1 MYLRIETENKKL
13 QDEIELGKTEKPR
26 NFELPSSAFFQAS
39 PKEVKSKVSE
49 AQIDRKIEDLLERKP
64 IVLDNKSYI
73 FSVTFLKSNY
83 ILITLS
89 KFSIENDIDYMIL
102 GETRLQNE
110 KDSVIFKLRKELGA
124 TKTQIEVV
132 PLKSN

>member
-1 MYLRIETENKKL
+1 MQKEIVFFVNKNGIWKKEETGIASVEKM
-13 QDEIELGKTEKPR
+13 EELK
-26 NFELPSSAFFQAS
+26 
-39 PKEVKSKVSE
+39 
-49 AQIDRKIEDLLERKP
+49 
-64 IVLDNKSYI
+64 
-73 FSVTFLKSNY
+73 
-83 ILITLS
+83 ILINTILNTINTILNATKNEIVSNVTIDDKDELYCPALNTTKGLINYEYSTEFLIQAYS
-89 KFSIENDIDYMIL
+89 KMRPDYMIL